1 MGMAQIFDTH
11 AAVKDLVASRFNE
24 RQAEAITTT
33 TTCRFAETSLA
44 TKKDIAA
51 LRHGNNRMA
60 LGRAMFI
67 ALLKLLE
74 CILFSELIFCLISL
88 ILAGK

>member
-24 RQAEAITTT
+24 RRAEAITTT
-33 TTCRFAETSLA
+33 TTCRFAETSLT

-51 LRHGNNRMA
+51 LRTDLYKAA
-60 LGRAMFI
+60 LLIVGLNAAI
-67 ALLKLLE
+67 TSGLLKLL
-74 CILFSELIFCLISL
+74 LP
-88 ILAGK
+88 